1 MATPRWLGTA
11 YPHPD
16 EVPAERWTNSM
27 QTRAEYEAMVRE
39 RSERDSIAPKVG
51 EMSPDFEIERL
62 APDGTRT
69 GEMFRLGATRGRP
82 VALVFGSYT

>member
-1 MATPRWLGTA
+1 MTERWLGTA
-11 YPHPD
+11 YAHPD
-16 EVPAERWTNSM
+16 DVPVARWAQSM

-39 RSERDSIAPKVG
+39 RAERDRHAPKVG
-51 EMSPDFEIERL
+51 ESAPNFSIERL

-69 GEMFRLGATRGRP
+69 GQLFRLSETRGLP